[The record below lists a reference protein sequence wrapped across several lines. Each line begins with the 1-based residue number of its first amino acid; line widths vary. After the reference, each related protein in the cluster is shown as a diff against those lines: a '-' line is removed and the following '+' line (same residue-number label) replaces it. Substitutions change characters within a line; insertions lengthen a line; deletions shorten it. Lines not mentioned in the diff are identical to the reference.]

1 MANIS
6 YWDEYD
12 IIHNNRGEPMN
23 VINSKLDDLY
33 GESKKMNK
41 EKSSKKNPF

>member
-1 MANIS
+1 MANVS

-23 VINSKLDDLY
+23 VINSKLDALY
-33 GESKKMNK
+33 DDSKKIK
-41 EKSSKKNPF
+41 EKSLKKNPF

>member
-33 GESKKMNK
+33 GESKEMNK
-41 EKSSKKNPF
+41 EKSSKKNTF

>member
-12 IIHNNRGEPMN
+12 IIHNNRGEPKN
-23 VINSKLDDLY
+23 VINAKLDDLY
-33 GESKKMNK
+33 NEY
-41 EKSSKKNPF
+41 KKNEQRFQK